1 METTMSKYG
10 ELLALAEIFKKQ
22 GAAEAKAERPMR
34 TKKDDG
40 KVDLMALL
48 DQKKREYE
56 AVKTFVEQQNKL
68 NKPEE
73 KKPDGKWKLEHIA
86 MFLIATSP
94 ITGPLYVWWFRS
106 LLGT

>member
-1 METTMSKYG
+1 MSKYG

-22 GAAEAKAERPMR
+22 GAEEAKAKEKPMR

-48 DQKKREYE
+48 DQKHREYL
-56 AVKTFVEQQNKL
+56 AVKNFIDEQHKL

-73 KKPDGKWKLEHIA
+73 KKDKGWSIDHIA
-86 MFLIATSP
+86 MFLMAMMP
-94 ITGPLYVWWFRS
+94 INWAVMY
-106 LLGT
+106 LLLK

>member
-1 METTMSKYG
+1 MSKYG
-10 ELLALAEIFKKQ
+10 ELLALAEFFKKS
-22 GAAEAKAERPMR
+22 GAEEAKAKPMR
-34 TKKDDG
+34 TEKKE
-40 KVDLMALL
+40 KPIDLMGLL
-48 DQKKREYE
+48 DQKKREYD
-56 AVKTFVEQQNKL
+56 AVKLFVDQQHRL

-73 KKPDGKWKLEHIA
+73 KKEEKKWKLEHIA

>member
-1 METTMSKYG
+1 MSKYG

-22 GAAEAKAERPMR
+22 GADEAKAKEKPMR
-34 TKKDDG
+34 TKKDDD

-48 DQKKREYE
+48 EQKRREYL
-56 AVKTFVEQQNKL
+56 AVKNFVDEQHKL
-68 NKPEE
+68 DKPEE
-73 KKPDGKWKLEHIA
+73 KKDDKKWKLEHIA

-106 LLGT
+106 LLGA

>member
-1 METTMSKYG
+1 MSKYG

-22 GAAEAKAERPMR
+22 GAEEAKAKLPMR
-34 TKKDDG
+34 TDRKKDD

-48 DQKKREYE
+48 EKKRQEYL
-56 AVKTFVEQQNKL
+56 AVKNFVDEQHKL

-73 KKPDGKWKLEHIA
+73 KKEDKMKWKLEHIA

>member
-1 METTMSKYG
+1 MSKYG

-22 GAAEAKAERPMR
+22 GAEEAKAKDKPMR
-34 TKKDDG
+34 AKKDDD

-48 DQKKREYE
+48 EQKRREYL
-56 AVKTFVEQQNKL
+56 AVKNFVDEQHKL
-68 NKPEE
+68 NKSEE
-73 KKPDGKWKLEHIA
+73 KKEDKKWKLEHIA

-106 LLGT
+106 LLGA

>member
-1 METTMSKYG
+1 MSKYG

-22 GAAEAKAERPMR
+22 GADEAKAKDKPMR
-34 TKKDDG
+34 TKDKE
-40 KVDLMALL
+40 KPLELMNLL
-48 DQKKREYE
+48 DQKRREYE
-56 AVKTFVEQQNKL
+56 AVKLFVEQQNKL

-73 KKPDGKWKLEHIA
+73 KKEDKKWKLEHIA

-106 LLGT
+106 LLGA

>member
-1 METTMSKYG
+1 METTMSKGYATA
-10 ELLALAEIFKKQ
+10 LALIEAGKQ
-22 GAAEAKAERPMR
+22 MALGTSKERPMR
-34 TKKDDG
+34 ERKEKEPD
-40 KVDLMALL
+40 VLALL
-48 DQKKREYE
+48 EQKRREYL
-56 AVKTFVEQQNKL
+56 ALKNFVEEQGKL

-73 KKPDGKWKLEHIA
+73 KKEEKKWKLEHIA

>member
-1 METTMSKYG
+1 METTMSKGYS
-10 ELLALAEIFKKQ
+10 EALALIEAGKQ
-22 GAAEAKAERPMR
+22 MALGTVKEKPMR

-48 DQKKREYE
+48 EQKRREYL
-56 AVKTFVEQQNKL
+56 AVKNFVDEQHKL
-68 NKPEE
+68 NKVEE
-73 KKPDGKWKLEHIA
+73 KKDEKRLKLEHIA

-106 LLGT
+106 LLGA

>member
-1 METTMSKYG
+1 MSKYG

-22 GAAEAKAERPMR
+22 GAAEAKAEKPMR
-34 TKKDDG
+34 TERKKEE
-40 KVDLMALL
+40 KVDLMNLL
-48 DQKKREYE
+48 DQKRREYE
-56 AVKTFVEQQNKL
+56 AVKLFVEQQNKL

-73 KKPDGKWKLEHIA
+73 KKEDKKWKLEHIA

>member
-1 METTMSKYG
+1 MEPTMSKYG

-22 GAAEAKAERPMR
+22 GAAEAKADKPMR

-48 DQKKREYE
+48 EQKRREYL
-56 AVKTFVEQQNKL
+56 AVKTFVEEQHKL
-68 NKPEE
+68 NKTEE
-73 KKPDGKWKLEHIA
+73 KKEEKKWKLEHIA

>member
-1 METTMSKYG
+1 MSKYG

-22 GAAEAKAERPMR
+22 GAAEAKADKPMR

-48 DQKKREYE
+48 EQKRREYL
-56 AVKTFVEQQNKL
+56 AVKTFVEEQHKL
-68 NKPEE
+68 NKTEE
-73 KKPDGKWKLEHIA
+73 KKEEKKWKLEHIA